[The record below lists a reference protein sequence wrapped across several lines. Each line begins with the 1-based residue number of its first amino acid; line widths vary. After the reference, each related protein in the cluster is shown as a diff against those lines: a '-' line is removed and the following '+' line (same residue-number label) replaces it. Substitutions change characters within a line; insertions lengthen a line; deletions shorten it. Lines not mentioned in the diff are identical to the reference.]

1 MRIDFDSETPIYIQ
15 IAEEIEEKEQS
26 IFKLVSQGMAL
37 KDARSQVGYHHL
49 QTRE

>member
-1 MRIDFDSETPIYIQ
+1 MIPQDMAEEAAR
-15 IAEEIEEKEQS
+15 IAEEIVEKEQS